1 MLGVLGSKGVLR
13 GRRRLWEG
21 TVRALVRGMRGMR
34 TGRRRRRTCGKC
46 IFVFLAVIGKIQ
58 IVS

>member
-1 MLGVLGSKGVLR
+1 MLGSKGVLR

-21 TVRALVRGMRGMR
+21 TVRALVRGMRGVR